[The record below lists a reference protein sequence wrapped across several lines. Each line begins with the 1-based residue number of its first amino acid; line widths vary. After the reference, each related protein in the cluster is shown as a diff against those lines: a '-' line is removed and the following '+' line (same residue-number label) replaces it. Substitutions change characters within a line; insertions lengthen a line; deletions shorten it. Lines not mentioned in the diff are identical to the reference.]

1 MINAGPG
8 NRPAPEPKLDRPMRI
23 KLTFALLAL
32 AACAKEEAP
41 PPIVYQAVPVE
52 RRDIVVS
59 ARASGTIQPDTTVE
73 VKSKASGEIL
83 DIMVE
88 TGSLVKRGQ
97 LMIQVDPRTARNT
110 MAQAEAQL
118 EVAKARLA
126 NALSQKKRSDELF
139 ASKALTETEN
149 EQAQLDYA
157 NARAAVVSAQ
167 VDVENARIQLEDT
180 DVRSP
185 ISGTV
190 IEKSVERGQVISSPT
205 RDVGGGTVLLRMADL
220 NLVQVKTLVDETDIG
235 KIQPGLRSTVTVD
248 AYPNR
253 PFEGS
258 VLKIEPLAV
267 TQQNVT
273 MFPVLVRIENREG
286 LLRPGMNAEV
296 EIHVGRRDS
305 VLAVPNAALR
315 TQRDVESAA
324 GVLGLS
330 PEEVRTQ
337 LAAASVQ
344 AEPKVDSAKQAG
356 QVKPADAEA
365 GKNTMVGPNGQT
377 IVLPA
382 GVTEKQVRAI
392 FSKRMGGQEITAE
405 ERALL
410 RKVFQGMGGPGGR
423 RPTATDS
430 RFGGRYIVFVERDG
444 RPVATNITTGLTDL
458 DYAEV
463 SSGLKEGDSVLI
475 LPSAGLIQEQ
485 KEFSER
491 INRLTGGGGLPGM
504 KSNQQSSQ
512 QSPGGGRQ

>member
-1 MINAGPG
+1 M
-8 NRPAPEPKLDRPMRI
+8 RPT
-23 KLTFALLAL
+23 LTVALLAL
-32 AACAKEEAP
+32 AACAKQEAP

-52 RRDIVVS
+52 RRDIIVS

-88 TGSLVKRGQ
+88 TGSLVKRGA

-110 MAQAEAQL
+110 MAQTEAQL

-126 NALSQKKRSDELF
+126 NALSQKRRSDELF
-139 ASKALTETEN
+139 TSKALTETEY
-149 EQAQLDYA
+149 EQSQLDYA
-157 NARAAVVSAQ
+157 NARAVVVSAQ

-205 RDVGGGTVLLRMADL
+205 RDVGGGTVLLKMADL
-220 NLVQVKTLVDETDIG
+220 NLVQVRTLVDETDIG
-235 KIQPGLRSTVTVD
+235 KIQSGLRSTVTVD

-258 VLKIEPLAV
+258 VLKIEPMAV

-273 MFPVLVRIENREG
+273 MFPVLVRIGNREG

-330 PEEVRTQ
+330 PLEVRAQ
-337 LAAASVQ
+337 LAAATPG
-344 AEPKVDSAKQAG
+344 ADSARMNG
-356 QVKPADAEA
+356 DVKPAE
-365 GKNTMVGPNGQT
+365 GKPAQNTMTGPNGQT

-382 GVTEKQVRAI
+382 GVSEKQVRAI
-392 FSKRMGGQEITAE
+392 FSKRMSGGEITAE

-410 RKVFQGMGGPGGR
+410 RKIFQGMGGGGPGGG
-423 RPTATDS
+423 RPAASDS

-444 RPVATNITTGLTDL
+444 LPVATNITTGLTDL

-463 SSGLKEGDSVLI
+463 SSGLKEGDLVLI

-485 KEFSER
+485 KDFTER
-491 INRLTGGGGLPGM
+491 IGRLTGGGGLPGM
-504 KSNQQSSQ
+504 KSNQQSQ
-512 QSPGGGRQ
+512 GGGRQ